1 MLSYWERESFLT
13 YDHII
18 IGGGI
23 VGMSTA
29 LSIRQRDPLA
39 SILILERGLLP
50 TGASTRN
57 AGFACIGSLTEI
69 LDDLH
74 TMTPAE
80 VVALVALRRAG
91 LRRLRDRLG
100 DDAIGYAEN
109 GSYELITE
117 GEVAALDHL
126 YHVNE
131 LLRPLLGSEA
141 FSRCDEKIR
150 QFGLGESV
158 RHLIR
163 NHHEGQ
169 LHSGR
174 AMRALIGRCL
184 EQRIE
189 IKTGAEVIRV
199 EEQAHYAEVLVA
211 HTHLAEQVAFRAGS
225 VAICTNAFTNR
236 LLPGLDIQPGRGQV
250 LITKPIPGLKVKGI
264 FHFDQGYYYFREVDG
279 RILFGGGR
287 HLDFEGERTE
297 SFAHTDLILSD
308 LRSKLAGIILPHTP
322 FEIDYTWSGIMAF
335 GSDKAPVIRQ
345 HSPHIYLGVR
355 MGGMG
360 VAIGSEVG
368 EQLAAMMVETKP

>member
-1 MLSYWERESFLT
+1 MLSYWEKESFLA
-13 YDHII
+13 YDYIVV
-18 IGGGI
+18 GGGI

-29 LSIRQRDPLA
+29 LSLRQRAPKA

-69 LDDLH
+69 LDDLR

-80 VVALVALRRAG
+80 VVHLVSLRRSG

-100 DDAIGYAEN
+100 DKAIGYAEN
-109 GSYELITE
+109 GSYELITD
-117 GEVAALDHL
+117 GEVSALDHL
-126 YHVNE
+126 YEVNE
-131 LLRPLLGSEA
+131 LLKPLLGNEA
-141 FSRCDEKIR
+141 FSRCDEKIKH
-150 QFGLGESV
+150 FGLGSTV

-163 NHHEGQ
+163 NNHEGQ
-169 LHSGR
+169 LHSGQ
-174 AMRALIGRCL
+174 AMRALIGLCMK
-184 EQRIE
+184 QRIE
-189 IKTGAEVIRV
+189 IKTGAEVNDI
-199 EEQAHYAEVLVA
+199 EEVTQGAEVRVSHA
-211 HTHLAEQVAFRAGS
+211 HLGGEVIFRAHQL
-225 VAICTNAFTNR
+225 AICTNAFTNK

-250 LITKPIPGLKVKGI
+250 LVTKPIPGLKVKGV

-287 HLDFEGERTE
+287 HLDFEGERTDA
-297 SFAHTDLILSD
+297 FAHTEVVLSD
-308 LRSKLAGIILPHTP
+308 LRSKLASIILPYTP

-335 GSDKAPVIRQ
+335 GSDKVPIIRR
-345 HSPHIYLGVR
+345 HSPHISIGVR

-368 EQLAAMMVETKP
+368 EQLASLMVEKAP